1 MPTQTVEES
10 IHYTYEDYKNFPD
23 EFRCEIIDGRIYDMT
38 PAPSIR
44 HQEIAGEL
52 YRIIGNHLRNAGN
65 RCRVFIAPADVIL
78 ARDQVVQPDI
88 FIVCDRTK
96 IEKHALVGAPDVV
109 FEILSP
115 STLKK
120 DRTKK
125 MDLYRRF
132 EVSEY
137 FLVDPENEIVEG
149 FVYSEGRYWVK
160 GSYEGDGVFF
170 IDGIGLEIVAKDVFP
185 PIV

>member
-1 MPTQTVEES
+1 MVTHTAKEA
-10 IHYTYEDYKNFPD
+10 IHYTYEDYKDFPD
-23 EFRCEIIDGRIYDMT
+23 EFRCEIIDGLIYDMT
-38 PAPSIR
+38 PAPSMR

-52 YRIIGNHLRNAGN
+52 YRIIGNHLKTADH

-78 ARDQVVQPDI
+78 AQDQVVQPDI
-88 FIVCDRTK
+88 FIVCDRSK

-115 STLKK
+115 STSKK

-137 FLVDPENEIVEG
+137 ILVDPENELVEE
-149 FVYSEGRYWVK
+149 FMYSEGRYWVK
-160 GSYEGDGVFF
+160 GCYEGDGVFS
-170 IDGIGLEIVAKDVFP
+170 IDTISLEIAAKDLFP
-185 PIV
+185 SIS